1 MTPTT
6 GVQQHAVDAV
16 EQGDMTVVVDVEA
29 THYAGGPVKA
39 GIGP

>member
-16 EQGDMTVVVDVEA
+16 EQGDMTAVVDLEA
-29 THYAGGPVKA
+29 TQYAGGPVET